1 MQIKNFK
8 RSKRKERN
16 TYRRTPVR
24 LKLDFS
30 TETPQAQGERNDILK
45 ILKEQSCQSRFL
57 SFINEREINTFPSK

>member
-30 TETPQAQGERNDILK
+30 TETPQAQGE
-45 ILKEQSCQSRFL
+45 
-57 SFINEREINTFPSK
+57 